1 MVPGPDVQDKTRVRQ
16 MAQIMALAVSEP
28 VRVDSR
34 RLGDIV
40 TELGETAA
48 QNVIGLALE
57 QLAAALTAA
66 DKAVCAGDLPE
77 AGRQCDLLARLAWQ
91 IGLLSLASVAMD
103 LGCCADKRDGV
114 AIGAVHARLMRV
126 GNRSLTAIWDR
137 SQFA

>member
-1 MVPGPDVQDKTRVRQ
+1 
-16 MAQIMALAVSEP
+16 MAQITALAVSEP

-57 QLAAALTAA
+57 QLAAALTGA
-66 DKAVCAGDLPE
+66 DKAVRAGDLSE
-77 AGRQCDLLARLAWQ
+77 AARQCDLLARLAWQ
-91 IGLLSLASVAMD
+91 IGLLSLAGVAMD
-103 LGCCADKRDGV
+103 LGFCADRKEKV

-137 SQFA
+137 GHLD

>member
-1 MVPGPDVQDKTRVRQ
+1 MVAGLDVQGKGRQ

-34 RLGDIV
+34 RVGDIV

-57 QLAAALTAA
+57 QLAGALTAA
-66 DKAVCAGDLPE
+66 DKAVAGDDLTE
-77 AGRQCDLLARLAWQ
+77 AVRQCDLLARLAWQ
-91 IGLLSLASVAMD
+91 IGLLSLAGVAMD
-103 LGCCADKRDGV
+103 LGGCAEKRDLV
-114 AIGAVHARLMRV
+114 AIGAIHARLMRV

-137 SQFA
+137 TGLG

>member
-1 MVPGPDVQDKTRVRQ
+1 

-66 DKAVCAGDLPE
+66 DKAIRASDLPE
-77 AGRQCDLLARLAWQ
+77 GARQCDLLARLAWQ
-91 IGLLSLASVAMD
+91 IGLLSLAGVAMD
-103 LGCCADKRDGV
+103 LGACADKRDRV
-114 AIGAVHARLMRV
+114 AIAAVHARLMRV
-126 GNRSLTAIWDR
+126 GNRSLTAIWDCN
-137 SQFA
+137 QLA